1 MPDPV
6 LAIESSTP
14 VCSVALHDGT
24 RVRHLSLSGPGVHS
38 VKVFE
43 FVRQLLDE
51 SGLNI
56 PDLSALLV
64 SAGPGSYTGLRIGSS
79 AAKGL
84 LFGTPVPLFAVET
97 LAAIAAGQLIQP
109 AHEIRQIHAVI
120 NARRTHLYHQVFES
134 SGEGILHTATK
145 PYLKTLSD
153 IRDHIRPGD
162 TIAGTGIQRLELEN
176 IPELAGKVHITESEE
191 ALSAVHLIEL
201 YHSESR
207 EFSRK
212 VGVESFEPMY
222 QPE

>member
-6 LAIESSTP
+6 LAIETSTP
-14 VCSVALHDGT
+14 VCSVALYDGYT
-24 RVRHLSLSGPGVHS
+24 LRHQSLSGPGVHS

-43 FVRQLLDE
+43 FVHQLLQE

-84 LFGTPVPLFAVET
+84 LFGTSVPLYAIET
-97 LAAIAAGQLIQP
+97 LAAIAEGQRMKST
-109 AHEIRQIHAVI
+109 HEARQIHAVI
-120 NARRTHLYHQVFES
+120 NARRTHLYHQEFETS
-134 SGEGILHTATK
+134 EQELLLTAGK
-145 PYLKTLSD
+145 PALKTLSE
-153 IRDHIRPGD
+153 IRDSIRPGD
-162 TIAGTGIQRLELEN
+162 AVAGTGIQRLELEN
-176 IPELAGKVHITESEE
+176 MPELSGKVQITAAEQ
-191 ALSAVHLIEL
+191 ALSAAHLIGL
-201 YHSESR
+201 YHSGSP